1 MLLKNKSEDLKMA
14 SRRTIITISD
24 QEKQWLG
31 GYTKTHGISM
41 AEAIRR
47 GIACLK
53 ASQSLTSYKKI
64 VSDTKGIWSKG
75 DGLKYQK
82 RLRTEWES

>member
-1 MLLKNKSEDLKMA
+1 MA
-14 SRRTIITISD
+14 SKRTIITISD
-24 QEKQWLG
+24 QERQWLG
-31 GYTKTHGISM
+31 DYTKTHGISM
-41 AEAIRR
+41 AEAIRQ

-53 ASQSLTSYKKI
+53 ASQSLASYQKI
-64 VSDTKGIWSKG
+64 VSNTKGIWSKG

>member
-1 MLLKNKSEDLKMA
+1 MSMA
-14 SRRTIITISD
+14 GKRTIITISD

-31 GYTKTHGISM
+31 RYTKMHGISM

-53 ASQSLTSYKKI
+53 ASQNFSSYKKTL
-64 VSDTKGIWSKG
+64 SETKGIWSKG
-75 DGLKYQK
+75 DGLKYQE
-82 RLRTEWES
+82 RLRTEWK

>member
-1 MLLKNKSEDLKMA
+1 MA
-14 SRRTIITISD
+14 SKRAIITISD

-31 GYTKTHGISM
+31 SYTKTHGISI

-53 ASQSLTSYKKI
+53 ASQSLASYQKT

-75 DGLKYQK
+75 DGLKYQE
-82 RLRTEWES
+82 RLRSEWRS

>member
-1 MLLKNKSEDLKMA
+1 MA
-14 SRRTIITISD
+14 SKRAIITISD

-31 GYTKTHGISM
+31 SYTKTHGISM

-53 ASQSLTSYKKI
+53 ASQSLASYQKT
-64 VSDTKGIWSKG
+64 VSDTKGIWLKG
-75 DGLKYQK
+75 DGLKYQE
-82 RLRTEWES
+82 RLRSEWRS

>member
-1 MLLKNKSEDLKMA
+1 MA
-14 SRRTIITISD
+14 SKRTIITISD
-24 QEKQWLG
+24 QERQWLG
-31 GYTKTHGISM
+31 DYTKTHGISM
-41 AEAIRR
+41 AEAIRQ
-47 GIACLK
+47 GIAYLK
-53 ASQSLTSYKKI
+53 ASQSLASYQKI

>member
-1 MLLKNKSEDLKMA
+1 MA
-14 SRRTIITISD
+14 SKRAIITISD

-31 GYTKTHGISM
+31 SYTKTHGISM

-53 ASQSLTSYKKI
+53 ASQSLASYQKT

-75 DGLKYQK
+75 DGLKYQE
-82 RLRTEWES
+82 RLRSEWRS